1 MQRTSATWRW
11 VLLGGAAA
19 VLAALGFTQ
28 VAAARGAPQ
37 SGLLLPAA
45 AVENVS
51 SQTPTVSADGRLVAY
66 TGPPSAAGDERTS
79 TTWLKDRADGSVVEL
94 TGQSPD
100 IRAGDSV
107 WPVIS
112 PDGCSVTVV
121 TQLAF
126 DLFRDDDQGSRWDVY
141 RLLLPECGGRLGDW
155 ELVSASRGSGF
166 DASAGD
172 NASPLY
178 PPAVS
183 GEGSVIAYTA
193 EFSPV
198 APDLTGVVVVDL
210 TVAVGDTGRSAP
222 VAGTPGS
229 APDST
234 FRYVGL
240 REPAISAD
248 GSVLA
253 FTSDA
258 NSASVVADWGK
269 GPEPGGFAVSN
280 VYVWDR
286 SNPDRNTNVRRLSTA
301 LNGDN
306 GDSFSP
312 AVSGNGEHIA
322 FVSTTTSLVAGAVM
336 PACNPACAPQVYLFD
351 RTDGSVQLA
360 SRQGTDPNAGAD
372 PAAAPIAADTGA
384 MQPTLNH
391 NGDELLYVSRATN
404 LFATRSSA
412 AGGHDDGDIVLFV
425 PSTGAIDR
433 VSVLAD
439 GVNPAPA
446 ANSHPK
452 VSATGRVVVF
462 DTLAGAA
469 YGNPAIDGRQV
480 AIVDHPPTLQ
490 LANLDVGTVAVLFPG
505 PEWFLVLNNRGPSSF
520 VPALVEVS
528 NPDFLISGGSCA
540 DPEAAAVPPG
550 GICTVYLML
559 MPSVVG
565 DVSGTLT
572 VSEVGFDAVSISA
585 ELTGRGGDPALSPTP
600 GGGYGGSLVV
610 GTRGEPMSFS
620 ISNVAFNP
628 VKLSKLRIEGSNP
641 LDFQINLDQCSLNDL
656 DAGLSCDLQVIFAPT
671 MGGRRTATIV
681 ASTTDGVYATILV
694 SGDAHYEP
702 KLAAGD
708 TTIVAGSRVALA
720 GAGFGPNVAVTISW
734 ADGGGASTTVMTNIY
749 GLLEAT
755 FVVRPTARG
764 GPRTLVA
771 QTSDGEVA
779 SADVL
784 VVGRTQG
791 RGPNSANWPGR

>member
-1 MQRTSATWRW
+1 MQRTLATRRW
-11 VLLGGAAA
+11 GLLGGAAA
-19 VLAALGFTQ
+19 VVAALGFTQ
-28 VAAARGAPQ
+28 VAAARSAPQ
-37 SGLLLPAA
+37 SALRLSTAA
-45 AVENVS
+45 LENVS
-51 SQTPTVSADGRLVAY
+51 SQTPTVSADGRHVAY

-79 TTWLKDRADGSVVEL
+79 TTWLKDRADGSLVEL

-112 PDGCSVTVV
+112 PDGCSVTVI

-141 RLLLPECGGRLGDW
+141 RLLLPQCGGRLGDW

-172 NASPLY
+172 NASSLY

-183 GEGSVIAYTA
+183 GEGGVIAYTA

-210 TVAVGDTGRSAP
+210 SVAVGDSGRSTP
-222 VAGTPGS
+222 VVGTPSS
-229 APDST
+229 APDSM

-240 REPAISAD
+240 REPSISAD

-258 NSASVVADWGK
+258 NSASAGADWGE

-286 SNPDRNTNVRRLSTA
+286 SNPDRNNNVRRLSTA

-306 GDSFSP
+306 GNSFSP
-312 AVSGNGEHIA
+312 AVSGNGERIA
-322 FVSTTTSLVAGAVM
+322 FVSTSTSLVAGAVL
-336 PACNPACAPQVYLFD
+336 PPCNPACAPQVYIFD
-351 RTDGSVQLA
+351 RLDGSLQLG
-360 SRQGTDPNAGAD
+360 SRQATDAGAD
-372 PAAAPIAADTGA
+372 SAVAPIAADTGA

-425 PSTGAIDR
+425 PSTGVIDR

-469 YGNPAIDGRQV
+469 YGNPAIEGRQV
-480 AIVDHPPTLQ
+480 AIVDNPPTLQ

-520 VPALVEVS
+520 VPARVEVS
-528 NPDFLISGGSCA
+528 NPDFLISGGSCT
-540 DPEAAAVPPG
+540 DPVAAAVPPG
-550 GICTVYLML
+550 GTCTVYLML

-565 DVSGTLT
+565 DVTGRLT
-572 VSEVGFDAVSISA
+572 VSEEGFDAVSISA
-585 ELTGRGGDPALSPTP
+585 QLTGRGGDPALSPTP
-600 GGGYGGSLVV
+600 GGGHGGSLVV

-620 ISNVAFNP
+620 VSNVAFNP
-628 VKLSKLRIEGSNP
+628 VTLNKLRIEGSNP
-641 LDFQINLDQCSLNDL
+641 LDFQINLDQCSLNNL
-656 DAGLSCDLQVIFAPT
+656 DAGLSCNLQVIFAPT
-671 MGGRRTATIV
+671 MAGRRTATIV
-681 ASTTDGVYATILV
+681 ASTTDGVYTTILV

-702 KLAAGD
+702 KLAVGD
-708 TTIVAGSRVALA
+708 TTIVAGSRVTLA
-720 GAGFGPNVAVTISW
+720 GAGFGPKVAVTISW
-734 ADGGGASTTVMTNIY
+734 ADGGGPSATVMTNIY

-755 FVVRPTARG
+755 FVVRPNARG

-771 QTSDGEVA
+771 QTNDGDVA
-779 SADVL
+779 SAEVL
-784 VVGRTQG
+784 VVSRTQR
-791 RGPNSANWPGR
+791 RGPSSANWPGR